1 MQTKT
6 IPLGKF
12 KDKSSKNGKSI
23 NSKSIE
29 RSAGGNKSSKHGM
42 FSSKTEKHNREIEK
56 LNEGFTQKLKQ
67 DAIQFADKEY
77 EYSISSYELV
87 PATPSQDGK
96 LKYRQKY
103 VFSSESDS
111 PNHGKLITM
120 NIDLGSHYGGLCIL

>member
-1 MQTKT
+1 M
-6 IPLGKF
+6 
-12 KDKSSKNGKSI
+12 GKSI

-29 RSAGGNKSSKHGM
+29 RNAGGGVGSKSCMNGYKT
-42 FSSKTEKHNREIEK
+42 SKTEKHNREIEK

-67 DAIQFADKEY
+67 DATEFADKEY
-77 EYSISSYELV
+77 EYSIDSYELV

-96 LKYRQKY
+96 QKFKQKY

-111 PNHGKLITM
+111 PDHGKLITM